1 MAAACATTSSS
12 SMRRRSMMSSANCQ
26 AGTLARLATVGEWY
40 KVDSLRTVIGLHGGL
55 YTTRT
60 WSVRRF
66 ELCY

>member
-1 MAAACATTSSS
+1 
-12 SMRRRSMMSSANCQ
+12 MMPNANCQ
-26 AGTLARLATVGEWY
+26 AGIFSKAHFWGEWY